1 MAISKLEVG
10 VVPLGIGGDSLRSAA
25 AKINANFSD
34 QTNAASRL
42 VGTGAEQL
50 PLSKDIPSLLGT
62 AATKNVGTAAGNVME
77 VGAFSLGTSDF
88 TSITALNIDDYTV
101 KDKAN
106 KNRFLSLKD
115 QSRLLSDHL
124 LTAGLSMACSS
135 DWATQMLFPLTSSN
149 SAPIYRTYYDATT
162 WSGWATFYTTTNTTK
177 DSNGFLKAA
186 SPIVKV
192 FADRVELNDDAE
204 RQNVTYKRH
213 GIGDYT
219 ITTVSG
225 LSTDGWYIELPKDM
239 NGNPKVAVTLSEVDG
254 VISLKSYK
262 RIFSMETFTFEPDL
276 DNPLDIPDTRW
287 IDLRLNEIPV
297 EIPDDIQAEV

>member
-1 MAISKLEVG
+1 MAVQIPDPG
-10 VVPLGIGGDSLRSAA
+10 TGNGQTGDNEYVFR
-25 AKINANFSD
+25 KKVKDNFSD

-42 VGTGAEQL
+42 VGTNAGQV
-50 PLSKDIPSLLGT
+50 LLADYTYEAAAKNFRT
-62 AATKNVGTAAGNVME
+62 AYNRADSELDANDAAVGTVSRAS
-77 VGAFSLGTSDF
+77 GASTLNPPTRTFKNASDLFLVSTVSTSGHYKYQEAI
-88 TSITALNIDDYTV
+88 SIYTGERV
-101 KDKAN
+101 FRAFQN
-106 KNRFLSLKD
+106 GYGGVEWTPWTRNY
-115 QSRLLSDHL
+115 H
-124 LTAGLSMACSS
+124 
-135 DWATQMLFPLTSSN
+135 N
-149 SAPIYRTYYDATT
+149 E
-162 WSGWATFYTTTNTTK
+162 NTTK
-177 DSNGFLKAA
+177 DSNGFIKAA

-192 FADRVELNDDAE
+192 FADKVELNSDAE
-204 RQNVTYKRH
+204 SQNVTYKKN

-297 EIPDDIQAEV
+297 EPSELETEV

>member
-1 MAISKLEVG
+1 MAVQIPDPG
-10 VVPLGIGGDSLRSAA
+10 TGNGQTGDNEYVFR
-25 AKINANFSD
+25 KKVKDNFSD

-42 VGTGAEQL
+42 VGKDEGQVPVYTGPSGAGGIDNTGVGGAMPTINNFNFGTNTVEGQPKGLGSGFYYLTLNGATNSAHPEAENT
-50 PLSKDIPSLLGT
+50 LSLV
-62 AATKNVGTAAGNVME
+62 A
-77 VGAFSLGTSDF
+77 AFSFNQKLGWRLMQTPYSNKWYLQSSANTSAGPWRKPCE
-88 TSITALNIDDYTV
+88 IYHTA
-101 KDKAN
+101 
-106 KNRFLSLKD
+106 
-115 QSRLLSDHL
+115 
-124 LTAGLSMACSS
+124 
-135 DWATQMLFPLTSSN
+135 
-149 SAPIYRTYYDATT
+149 
-162 WSGWATFYTTTNTTK
+162 NTTK
-177 DSNGFLKAA
+177 DANGFLKAA

-192 FADRVELNDDAE
+192 FADKVELNGDAE
-204 RQNVTYKRH
+204 RQNVMYTKN

-297 EIPDDIQAEV
+297 EPSEPESEV